1 MNFEYYFENVTENSI
16 EMIILPNKEISGDIY
31 MITSWLFGD
40 VHGSDSFLY
49 VFNEYMENPDMD
61 EYELSGNSCEL
72 LMNKKFTTIRW
83 NWYDQVP
90 NSCTLPTQMLYEI
103 LQIWVAKYKEL
114 REEEHKQEENK

>member
-1 MNFEYYFENVTENSI
+1 MDFEYYFEKVDKEWVK
-16 EMIILPNKEISGDIY
+16 MIILPNKQISGDIY

-40 VHGSDSFLY
+40 VMGSDSFLY
-49 VFNEYMENPDMD
+49 DFNEYMENPDMA

-72 LMNKKFTTIRW
+72 LMNKKLTTIRW

>member
-49 VFNEYMENPDMD
+49 VFNEYMENPDMA

-72 LMNKKFTTIRW
+72 LMNKKLTTIRW